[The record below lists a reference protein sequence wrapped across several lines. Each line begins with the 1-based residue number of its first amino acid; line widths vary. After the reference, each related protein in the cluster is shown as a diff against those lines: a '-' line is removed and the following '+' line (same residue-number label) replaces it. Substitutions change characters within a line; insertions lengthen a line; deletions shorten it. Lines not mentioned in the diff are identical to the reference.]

1 MKMLKNVLKKL
12 GKANPDVWGYV
23 MLGGH
28 MMKH

>member
-1 MKMLKNVLKKL
+1 MLKKVLNNM

-28 MMKH
+28 MANNK